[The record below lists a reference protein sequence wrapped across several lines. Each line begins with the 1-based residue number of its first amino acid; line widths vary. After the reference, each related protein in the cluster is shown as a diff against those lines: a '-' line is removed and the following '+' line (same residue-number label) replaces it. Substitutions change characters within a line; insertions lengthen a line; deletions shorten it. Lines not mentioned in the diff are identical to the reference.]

1 MILNNDQ
8 YESDWF
14 SVTSTSNLNSY
25 KVILSNAPSGVQVLN
40 SNNKT
45 VTSLSP
51 SDNKFKLRIHK
62 SKVDKTYNDIKV
74 SLRGNFTELQ
84 PYSYSPADL
93 RYQTLV
99 LMDSIEINST
109 SINIPTTTLVA
120 VGDIKVIKS
129 SNRGEK
135 IKDVIFESKKENR
148 EKFIEKQ

>member
-51 SDNKFKLRIHK
+51 SDNKFKLRIYK

-99 LMDSIEINST
+99 LMASIEINST
-109 SINIPTTTLVA
+109 SINIRTTTLE
-120 VGDIKVIKS
+120 KVRSKC
-129 SNRGEK
+129 GES
-135 IKDVIFESKKENR
+135 IGP
-148 EKFIEKQ
+148 Q

>member
-1 MILNNDQ
+1 M
-8 YESDWF
+8 
-14 SVTSTSNLNSY
+14 
-25 KVILSNAPSGVQVLN
+25 
-40 SNNKT
+40 
-45 VTSLSP
+45 
-51 SDNKFKLRIHK
+51 
-62 SKVDKTYNDIKV
+62 
-74 SLRGNFTELQ
+74 RGNFTELQ

-135 IKDVIFESKKENR
+135 IKDVIFESKKEGNNIQIPIGKY
-148 EKFIEKQ
+148 EIKEIDNN